1 MVIQIKRKRLI
12 RQISLMHSNTRRH
25 CLLVFGIA
33 LVLICDRILK
43 FIVPLYLEPGQSAP
57 LVGKAILLTYVQNT
71 GTAFGLFREHTFIFV
86 IISLVV
92 IAILLWFAL
101 VRPHLLGI
109 SPSGDGAV
117 AVGFIIGGAIG
128 NLTDRLIFGHVID
141 FVDFQVWP
149 VFNAADA
156 GIVLGAIVM
165 GWRLIF
171 RK

>member
-1 MVIQIKRKRLI
+1 L
-12 RQISLMHSNTRRH
+12 S
-25 CLLVFGIA
+25 
-33 LVLICDRILK
+33 
-43 FIVPLYLEPGQSAP
+43 LEPGQSVP

-71 GTAFGLFREHTFIFV
+71 GTAFGLFREHTFVFV
-86 IISLVV
+86 IISSVV

-101 VRPHLLGI
+101 ARPHLLGI
-109 SPSGDGAV
+109 SLSGDGAT
-117 AVGFIIGGAIG
+117 AVGLIIGGAIG
-128 NLTDRLIFGHVID
+128 NLADRLVFGYVID

-156 GIVLGAIVM
+156 GIVLGTIVM

>member
-1 MVIQIKRKRLI
+1 L
-12 RQISLMHSNTRRH
+12 S
-25 CLLVFGIA
+25 
-33 LVLICDRILK
+33 
-43 FIVPLYLEPGQSAP
+43 LEPGQSVP

-71 GTAFGLFREHTFIFV
+71 GTAFGLFREHTFVFV
-86 IISLVV
+86 IISSVV

-101 VRPHLLGI
+101 ARQKLLGI
-109 SPSGDGAV
+109 SLSGDGAT
-117 AVGFIIGGAIG
+117 AVGLIIGGAIG
-128 NLTDRLIFGHVID
+128 NLADRLVFGYVID

-156 GIVLGAIVM
+156 GIVLGTIVM

>member
-1 MVIQIKRKRLI
+1 
-12 RQISLMHSNTRRH
+12 
-25 CLLVFGIA
+25 LLVFGIV
-33 LVLICDRILK
+33 LVLICDRLTK
-43 FIVPLYLEPGQSAP
+43 FIVPLCLEPGQSVP
-57 LVGKAILLTYVQNT
+57 LIGKAILLTYIRNT
-71 GTAFGLFREHTFIFV
+71 GTAFGLFREHAFVFV
-86 IISLVV
+86 IISSVV

-101 VRPHLLGI
+101 VRPCLLGI
-109 SPSGDGAV
+109 SPSGDGAT
-117 AVGFIIGGAIG
+117 AVGLIIGGAIG
-128 NLTDRLIFGHVID
+128 NFIDRLIFGYVID